1 MLEKRQKQ
9 KQVPHPKQQVQ
20 LPVRPEPERLPCPR
34 CGSTDTK
41 FCYFN
46 NYHYTQ
52 PRHFCKTC
60 KRYWTRGGNLRNIPV
75 GGTPKKA
82 SKRPGGG
89 ESSSSGKRQAPAATP
104 EAGDTG
110 GGGGVGVAAAGRVPP
125 PPTTEE
131 RFGSAGGSLAS
142 VVAGAVGFGQPG
154 LQMEDSGAGPS
165 VDPLAGVVPVEFLEV
180 GYEDD
185 GVWCDGGGW
194 PDLSMYP
201 PGSNYM

>member
-1 MLEKRQKQ
+1 MLGKKQKQ

-20 LPVRPEPERLPCPR
+20 LPVRPEPERLTCPR
-34 CGSTDTK
+34 CESTDTK

-82 SKRPGGG
+82 SKRPAAAA
-89 ESSSSGKRQAPAATP
+89 SSGKRQAPAAPP
-104 EAGDTG
+104 EAGDAG
-110 GGGGVGVAAAGRVPP
+110 GGGGIGVAAAMRVPP
-125 PPTTEE
+125 PPPPE
-131 RFGSAGGSLAS
+131 RMFGSAGGSLAS
-142 VVAGAVGFGQPG
+142 VVAGAVGFGG
-154 LQMEDSGAGPS
+154 GRQMGDWGAGPS
-165 VDPLAGVVPVEFLEV
+165 GDVPVEFLEV

-185 GVWCDGGGW
+185 GVWFDGGGW